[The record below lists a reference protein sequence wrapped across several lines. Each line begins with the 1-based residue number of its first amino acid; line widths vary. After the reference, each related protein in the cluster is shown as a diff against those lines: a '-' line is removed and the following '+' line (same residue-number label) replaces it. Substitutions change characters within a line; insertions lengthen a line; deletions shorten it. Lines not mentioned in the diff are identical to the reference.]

1 MKKMY
6 IEKYLQQVYRKLIEQ
21 GITNSKLRETCIDI
35 YDGETEIF
43 KIDRKGGMFYSSDN
57 RFKTVVDKLHEKIQ
71 PIVCD
76 VDEYLRAMDN
86 GTELKARDFDMPYL
100 KLAEYNG
107 VVLAGTEHSN
117 GSFEFATWSYKNNSL
132 YHGNYTT
139 DYRGAREDFV
149 TRSGLMNRN
158 LLFNKNEMVE
168 IYRCIEDTLNNEYE
182 MTDKQRD
189 MLEDIQTRIKQDVP
203 GFDELL
209 KEAID
214 QGEEETF
221 EQTM

>member
-1 MKKMY
+1 MY
-6 IEKYLQQVYRKLIEQ
+6 IEKYLQQVHRKLIEQ

-57 RFKTVVDKLHEKIQ
+57 RFKTVVDKLHKKIQ

-117 GSFEFATWSYKNNSL
+117 GSFEYATWSNKNNSL

>member
-1 MKKMY
+1 
-6 IEKYLQQVYRKLIEQ
+6 
-21 GITNSKLRETCIDI
+21 
-35 YDGETEIF
+35 
-43 KIDRKGGMFYSSDN
+43 
-57 RFKTVVDKLHEKIQ
+57 
-71 PIVCD
+71 
-76 VDEYLRAMDN
+76 
-86 GTELKARDFDMPYL
+86 
-100 KLAEYNG
+100 
-107 VVLAGTEHSN
+107 
-117 GSFEFATWSYKNNSL
+117 
-132 YHGNYTT
+132 
-139 DYRGAREDFV
+139 
-149 TRSGLMNRN
+149 MNRN

>member
-1 MKKMY
+1 MY

-57 RFKTVVDKLHEKIQ
+57 RFKTVLDKLHEKIQ

>member
-1 MKKMY
+1 MY

-100 KLAEYNG
+100 KLAEYNE

-117 GSFEFATWSYKNNSL
+117 GSFEFVTWSYKNNSL
-132 YHGNYTT
+132 FHGNYTT
-139 DYRGAREDFV
+139 DYKAAREDFA
-149 TRSGLMNRN
+149 TRSGLVNKK
-158 LLFNKNEMVE
+158 LLFNKNELIE
-168 IYRCIEDTLNNEYE
+168 IYRCIEDTLGNEYE
-182 MTDKQRD
+182 VTDKQRE